1 MANFKHISIDG
12 TLYDAVPAGSYVT
25 GVKGSAESTY
35 RTGNVNLSKTNVGL
49 GNVPNVTTNNQ
60 TPTFSQA
67 STRDNLVSGEKLS
80 VLFGK
85 IMKWFADL
93 KTVAFTGAYS
103 DLSGQPTIPT
113 VNNATLTIQKN
124 GTNVQTFT
132 ANASS
137 NKTANITVPTK
148 TSELTNDSGYITNAG
163 VTGVKGNSESSYRTG
178 NVNITKANIGLG
190 SVGNFKAVS
199 TSANQGLTATEQTN
213 ARTNIGIN
221 KSSTST
227 TLIDSHLN
235 SAYGVSAIKIYDI
248 VYVYTILNSSAN
260 LKAGTHL
267 FTLPAGYRPSS
278 IIQSIMG
285 ARDTYPIT
293 VYIDT
298 DGKAYLAGAGSDIVA
313 GKYYS
318 GPIIFVL

>member
-1 MANFKHISIDG
+1 MANFKHISIDE
-12 TLYDAVPAGSYVT
+12 TSYDAVPAGSYVS
-25 GVKGSAESTY
+25 GVKGSAESNY
-35 RTGNVNLSKTNVGL
+35 RSGNVNLSKTNVGL

-80 VLFGK
+80 VLFSK

-148 TSELTNDSGYITNAG
+148 TSELTNNSGFITAPTWSGTTSTYTPTNVTVTSLDIHKTSNTLRAKLLLNCKATATMNAYGNHKILSVVNAQALPRFDTMG
-163 VTGVKGNSESSYRTG
+163 VAQLTIGGRVYSSNLIFFPDGSIYVLAPE
-178 NVNITKANIGLG
+178 VNITSG
-190 SVGNFKAVS
+190 SEI
-199 TSANQGLTATEQTN
+199 LCYLE
-213 ARTNIGIN
+213 
-221 KSSTST
+221 
-227 TLIDSHLN
+227 
-235 SAYGVSAIKIYDI
+235 YAI
-248 VYVYTILNSSAN
+248 
-260 LKAGTHL
+260 
-267 FTLPAGYRPSS
+267 
-278 IIQSIMG
+278 
-285 ARDTYPIT
+285 
-293 VYIDT
+293 
-298 DGKAYLAGAGSDIVA
+298 
-313 GKYYS
+313 
-318 GPIIFVL
+318 